1 MKIALTYSYDGSKF
15 SGSQTQPHQNTV
27 EDCLKEA
34 LNHVGIFTPVISSSR
49 TDKGVHA
56 ISQISSVD
64 CGEFWRGR
72 YQHLKSQINKH
83 SAPYIKVKSIQ
94 EVDDDFHP
102 RYDATAR
109 SYRYI
114 ISHNEPSPFFS
125 DYLYFTD
132 DLNLYRL
139 NLALKCFIGIHDF
152 KPFYKVGSDEKSTIR
167 EIYQAFAYQIYRS
180 KSGKFSTKFTP
191 NQTNQK
197 PSFTVINFKA
207 NGFLRAQVRLMVANS
222 MQASKSDENLAKFIH
237 LFQVNK
243 PLTRIPAPPNG
254 LYLKRVFY

>member
-15 SGSQTQPHQNTV
+15 SGSQTQPHQNAV
-27 EDCLKEA
+27 EDCLNHA

-56 ISQISSVD
+56 IAQVSCVE
-64 CGEFWRGR
+64 CGEFWQGR
-72 YQHLKSQINKH
+72 LDHLRSQINKH
-83 SAPYIKVKSIQ
+83 SAPYIRVKSMQ
-94 EVDDDFHP
+94 VVSENFHP

-114 ISHNEPSPFFS
+114 ISHDEPSVFLS
-125 DYLYFTD
+125 DYLYFAD
-132 DLNLYRL
+132 ELNLHRL
-139 NLALKCFIGIHDF
+139 NLALKCFAGVHDF

-167 EIYQAFAYQIYRS
+167 EIYHAFAYQIYRA
-180 KSGKFSTKFTP
+180 KSGKLSTKFDP
-191 NQTNQK
+191 NLSHQK
-197 PSFTVINFKA
+197 PNFTVINFKA

-222 MQASKSDENLAKFIH
+222 IEASKSDENLAKFISN
-237 LFQVNK
+237 FQANK